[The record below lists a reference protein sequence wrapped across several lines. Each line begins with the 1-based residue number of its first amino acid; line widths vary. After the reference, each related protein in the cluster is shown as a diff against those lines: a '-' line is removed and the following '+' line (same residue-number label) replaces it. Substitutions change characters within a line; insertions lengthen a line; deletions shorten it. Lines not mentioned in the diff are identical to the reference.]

1 MFSKPQGPP
10 ELIKKVQSP
19 LFNPKNNLNLQNTFF
34 VSYCLSVL
42 LSLVSLSISLS
53 VYISLCLCIFLSVY
67 ISVCL
72 YFCLSIFLSVY
83 ISVCLYFCLS
93 IFLSVF
99 YKCCKIQVK
108 LKIFIYV
115 FVLKNAFKFCWSNLF
130 SAFLNSETN

>member
-19 LFNPKNNLNLQNTFF
+19 LFNPKNNLNLQNVFF
-34 VSYCLSVL
+34 LSCLSVL
-42 LSLVSLSISLS
+42 RSRVSLSIFLS
-53 VYISLCLCIFLSVY
+53 VYISLCLYFCLSIIMSVY

-99 YKCCKIQVK
+99 HKCCKIEVS
-108 LKIFIYV
+108 IMV
-115 FVLKNAFKFCWSNLF
+115 FECTLMK
-130 SAFLNSETN
+130 EQ